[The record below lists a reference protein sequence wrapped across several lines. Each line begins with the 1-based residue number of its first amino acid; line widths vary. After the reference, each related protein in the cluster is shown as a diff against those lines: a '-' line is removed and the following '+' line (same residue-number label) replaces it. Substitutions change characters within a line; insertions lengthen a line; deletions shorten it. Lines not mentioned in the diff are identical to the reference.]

1 MATLTK
7 SARDNFTVCI
17 LMLTLASASTF
28 IRILMRL
35 THHHSD
41 HTLLAADWMCLVSL
55 CVFAAYC
62 ALIINFIFNTSQFHA
77 FDLNPAYGLT
87 ELVNIFKMS
96 FIAEILFGTSL
107 TSIKLSILLFYDT
120 LFSIND
126 KTRGVTRATAA
137 LCIIWY
143 LIVTFIIVFQCEPI
157 SAYWESTNSAM
168 HCRNSPTILLGYEIS
183 NLFLD
188 VTILCIPITIV
199 PRLQLSTVNKVT
211 VLGIFLIGAL
221 VCVCSILRLTAIWNP
236 PNVVQNFKFSFTYIW
251 ATMQL
256 GLGITCG
263 CLPTFGTSLLQ
274 RVTSLFGLVNVWFT
288 TIKIRSAGGSMT
300 DQHSVA
306 NSIRR
311 PWVKVGDDRRNAE
324 SRTWAFGNNN
334 ASFASDIPL
343 SPIPPRSIVVNRE
356 LEIV

>member
-1 MATLTK
+1 
-7 SARDNFTVCI
+7 
-17 LMLTLASASTF
+17 
-28 IRILMRL
+28 
-35 THHHSD
+35 
-41 HTLLAADWMCLVSL
+41 
-55 CVFAAYC
+55 
-62 ALIINFIFNTSQFHA
+62 
-77 FDLNPAYGLT
+77 
-87 ELVNIFKMS
+87 MS

-221 VCVCSILRLTAIWNP
+221 YVSYRCFTTLSAPFRHHHSQFSNATYMYRVCVCSILRLTAIWNP
-236 PNVVQNFKFSFTYIW
+236 PNVVQNCKFSLIS
-251 ATMQL
+251 Q
-256 GLGITCG
+256 
-263 CLPTFGTSLLQ
+263 TSYFP
-274 RVTSLFGLVNVWFT
+274 LFP
-288 TIKIRSAGGSMT
+288 GS
-300 DQHSVA
+300 
-306 NSIRR
+306 
-311 PWVKVGDDRRNAE
+311 W
-324 SRTWAFGNNN
+324 
-334 ASFASDIPL
+334 
-343 SPIPPRSIVVNRE
+343 
-356 LEIV
+356 